1 MKKKLNKIWFFTK
14 DIVLLNLWIYRVIII
29 NIIIFILIMV

>member
-1 MKKKLNKIWFFTK
+1 MKKKLNKFWFFTK